1 LEQQKLWKLQK
12 TEYKNWRKKQMS
24 KKLEKEIEELKKRI
38 EELEGKQPKPEPA
51 KLPFWMP
58 EEGEPG
64 SYFWGSG
71 DIGSTLYDQQ
81 KIAIGNYFKTEEL
94 AQKHVDK
101 LKLLEE
107 IKQWRGKH
115 DPDSFKLD
123 WEDEDSDKW
132 ELVWNVREALWDLK
146 EASDLRSPLGI
157 YFSFDANI
165 HYFLEHFGKR
175 LNILL
180 EVD

>member
-1 LEQQKLWKLQK
+1 
-12 TEYKNWRKKQMS
+12 MS

-58 EEGEPG
+58 TKDEERYCYLTSCGRVEYTDFE
-64 SYFWGSG
+64 SCYQF
-71 DIGSTLYDQQ
+71 DEQR
-81 KIAIGNYFKTEEL
+81 IAIGNYAETEEICEKRK
-94 AQKHVDK
+94 AK

-107 IKQWRGKH
+107 IKQWRGKY
-115 DPDSFKLD
+115 DPNSFKLD